1 MSRSTKI
8 ITANVIFSL
17 ILSFLVPCQSLAQTV
32 NLTAECA
39 ILMEMSQGRVLYS
52 KNEHAI
58 LYSASTTKMLTA
70 LVVIEN
76 CDLSQTVT
84 VPAEAQGVEGSS
96 IYLKKGEK
104 LTILE
109 LLYGLM
115 LRSGNDAATALA
127 IHCGGTVSGFAE
139 MMNQKASSLGCT
151 SSHFV
156 NPSGLPSAEHYT
168 TAYDLALIAREA
180 MQNDI
185 FAKIVSTKKITIPW
199 NGFEHDRVLINE
211 NKMLYNYD
219 GANGIKTGYTIAA
232 GRCLVSSAER
242 NGMTLIAVVLGCRP
256 MYEECSAMLD
266 HGFENYKFTK
276 ILSQYDYSGSFSVTN
291 GFANMLEYEAKE
303 ELYYPLSQNDT
314 VKTDKQ
320 MYSTEYSAPVNIG
333 DEVGI
338 LTVFINGNKIKN
350 IPLVA
355 ARGTNKNTLIE
366 RLKTLLRIFLSV

>member
-39 ILMEMSQGRVLYS
+39 ILMEMSRGRVLYS

-58 LYSASTTKMLTA
+58 RYPASTTKMLTA
-70 LVVIEN
+70 LVVIES

-104 LTILE
+104 LTVLE

-156 NPSGLPSAEHYT
+156 NPSGLPSPEHYT
-168 TAYDLALIAREA
+168 TAFDLALIARAA

-199 NGFEHDRVLINE
+199 DGVEQDRVLINE

-219 GANGIKTGYTIAA
+219 GANGIKTGYTVAA

-242 NGMTLIAVVLGCRP
+242 DGMTLIAVVLGCRP

-266 HGFENYKFTK
+266 HGFENYKLTK
-276 ILSQYDYSGSFSVTN
+276 ILSKNDYSGVINVTN
-291 GFANMLEYEAKE
+291 GFTDTLEYEAKE

-338 LTVFINGNKIKN
+338 LTIFINGNKIKN
-350 IPLVA
+350 IPLVTT
-355 ARGTNKNTLIE
+355 RGTNRNTLIE
-366 RLKTLLRIFLSV
+366 RLRTLLRIILRV

>member
-58 LYSASTTKMLTA
+58 RSPASTTMMLTA
-70 LVVIEN
+70 LVVLDS
-76 CDLSQTVT
+76 CDLSNTVT

-104 LTILE
+104 LTVLE

-276 ILSQYDYSGSFSVTN
+276 ILSQNDYSGSFSVTN

-355 ARGTNKNTLIE
+355 TRGTNRNTFIE
-366 RLKTLLRIFLSV
+366 ILRTLLRIFLSV